1 MPVEIQE
8 LLDQRGAGSLIVAV
22 SAAFDQRYVLALQV
36 VAQLL
41 MIWENLDGVRQYL
54 RKFHLTDRPALES
67 HVLGLESL
75 ECTSAYVEAKL
86 LLFRI

>member
-8 LLDQRGAGSLIVAV
+8 LLDQQGAGSLIVAV
-22 SAAFDQRYVLALQV
+22 SAAFDQWYVLALQV

-41 MIWENLDGVRQYL
+41 MIWENLNGMRQYL
-54 RKFHLTDRPALES
+54 GKLHLTDRPALES

-75 ECTSAYVEAKL
+75 ECTSAYVKAEL